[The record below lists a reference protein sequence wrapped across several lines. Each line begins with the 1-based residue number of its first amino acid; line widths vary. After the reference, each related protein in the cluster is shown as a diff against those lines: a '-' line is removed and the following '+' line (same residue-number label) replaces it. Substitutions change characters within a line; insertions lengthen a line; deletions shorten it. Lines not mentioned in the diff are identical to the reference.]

1 MRLSRNSQHF
11 SLYTVRVTRFK
22 EICDE
27 AGIRY
32 QTLLGYGN
40 TRFSAFRGCI
50 DRIISQFDALKIYFT
65 QSDDSDSEL
74 YDFFSYPASKLVLI
88 KRSGSMRLIRS
99 CYQKDRRKWSD
110 WICCTWYNVGIK
122 NNHRRSS
129 KVVDSFQVH
138 SAKNLKWLKS
148 CCRLRRQ

>member
-88 KRSGSMRLIRS
+88 FVRDQCALFEVAIKKIEGNEVTGFAALDIMSELKTITEGRL
-99 CYQKDRRKWSD
+99 
-110 WICCTWYNVGIK
+110 
-122 NNHRRSS
+122 RSS
-129 KVVDSFQVH
+129 IRFKFIPP
-138 SAKNLKWLKS
+138 
-148 CCRLRRQ
+148 RT